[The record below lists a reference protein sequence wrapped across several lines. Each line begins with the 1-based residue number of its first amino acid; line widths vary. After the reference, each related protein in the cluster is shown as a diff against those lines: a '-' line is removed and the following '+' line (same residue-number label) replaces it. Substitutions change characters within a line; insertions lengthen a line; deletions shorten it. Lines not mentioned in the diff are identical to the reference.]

1 MKYKFNH
8 KSLSFEVEKVSV
20 RQKLKRFL
28 SYSGIAL
35 VFALICLLVYANV
48 FTSPKEKRLKRELE
62 ENNLQIAY
70 LERRVNLLSHVLK
83 DLEEKDDNIYRAL
96 MEAEPVADRNRW
108 LDTLDVSYEKRVS
121 PKNLDDLSRKVDV
134 LTARTQVEL
143 LSFAELWD
151 MMQHADERM
160 RHIPAITP
168 VKNPQVISG
177 FGMRYH
183 PIYHILRRHTGIDFI
198 GKRGQPIYATAD
210 GVVSR
215 EGPGSGYGIAVMV
228 NHGYG
233 YQTVYAHLS
242 KANVRP
248 GRKVKRGEVIGFMGS
263 SGLSS
268 GVHLHYEVIKN
279 GQKVN
284 PVHFFYA
291 DLSPAEY
298 EEILQRASVVN
309 RALS

>member
-215 EGPGSGYGIAVMV
+215 EGPGSGYGIAVMI

>member
-121 PKNLDDLSRKVDV
+121 PQNLDDLSRKVDV

-215 EGPGSGYGIAVMV
+215 EGPGSGYGIAVMI

>member
-1 MKYKFNH
+1 MKNKLNH
-8 KSLSFEVEKVSV
+8 KSLSFEIEEISV
-20 RQKLKRFL
+20 KQKLKKIF
-28 SYSGIAL
+28 SYTGIA
-35 VFALICLLVYANV
+35 VAFALASLLIYANV

-62 ENNLQIAY
+62 ENDLRIAY

-96 MEAEPVADRNRW
+96 LESEPVADRNRW
-108 LDTLDVSYEKRVS
+108 MYTVEAPYEKRVYA
-121 PKNLDDLSRKVDV
+121 KNLDDLSRKTDI
-134 LTARTQVEL
+134 LAARTQVEL
-143 LSFAELWD
+143 QSFAELWE
-151 MMQHADERM
+151 MIQHADERM

-215 EGPGSGYGIAVMV
+215 DGPGSGYGIAVML

-248 GRKVKRGEVIGFMGS
+248 GQKVKRGDVVGFMGS

-268 GVHLHYEVIKN
+268 GTHLHYEVIKN
-279 GQKVN
+279 GQRVN

-298 EEILQRASVVN
+298 EEILQRASEVN
-309 RALS
+309 RARS